1 MFWHHGTNVTLVYEP
16 PMSVSSMSF
25 LPTPF
30 QAPEIVLA
38 QLQNLNRSYMFTN
51 PLEDDVNAT
60 RFRMFHYQYALPG
73 LCFCCGATNNA
84 FSKWKG
90 LADGNKHWLSRKNQ
104 THCSDRFW
112 VGGGNNMNCNSSYN
126 VNISLMNSTWD
137 MLHVTFPFLFP
148 NVSTF
153 TPGSICSGWIIKDP
167 NLWFFWGTGRAA
179 AASFTG
185 ILTLGGYSNIVAQE
199 NRASIIGLTCR
210 LEQSI
215 NATTSI
221 IRDLQKEIFS
231 LHQIQLQHRLALD
244 YLLARQGGFC
254 KIVGPAACEV
264 RFQDFNRT
272 IEEEL
277 KHLHNLI
284 ADNALRP
291 DWDPFAW
298 LTSLLPDPTWLR
310 QLICAIIVIVVL
322 LIIACCCI
330 QCLPNLLQLCTRSK
344 ETWQRR
350 ALYYAYHQLKNKKGE
365 M

>member
-1 MFWHHGTNVTLVYEP
+1 MDQKKDLGVMLLDSHSSLTPTAGDPDVISSRSCSP
-16 PMSVSSMSF
+16 DPSV
-25 LPTPF
+25 
-30 QAPEIVLA
+30 
-38 QLQNLNRSYMFTN
+38 FT
-51 PLEDDVNAT
+51 VHQ
-60 RFRMFHYQYALPG
+60 F
-73 LCFCCGATNNA
+73 
-84 FSKWKG
+84 
-90 LADGNKHWLSRKNQ
+90 
-104 THCSDRFW
+104 
-112 VGGGNNMNCNSSYN
+112 
-126 VNISLMNSTWD
+126 
-137 MLHVTFPFLFP
+137 
-148 NVSTF
+148 
-153 TPGSICSGWIIKDP
+153 
-167 NLWFFWGTGRAA
+167 
-179 AASFTG
+179 
-185 ILTLGGYSNIVAQE
+185 
-199 NRASIIGLTCR
+199 
-210 LEQSI
+210 
-215 NATTSI
+215 
-221 IRDLQKEIFS
+221 QKEIFS

-330 QCLPNLLQLCTRSK
+330 QCLPNLLQMCTRSK